1 MTTMP
6 TALIVY
12 ASTHGQTAK
21 IAARLGEALR
31 AQGLETRVAEVGEAG
46 ALDPAAYDLAVVGAS
61 IHAGHHQ
68 RAIASWVKRH
78 RAALAAMPSAF
89 FSVCLTVAEDTEAS
103 RDATRGYLD
112 DFAEATGW
120 TPAHATSFAGA
131 LLYREYDFMTRLVMR
146 LLMARGHHPTDT
158 SRDYEYTDW
167 EAVDRFAAQCAGA
180 LARTPG

>member
-1 MTTMP
+1 VTTMP

-46 ALDPAAYDLAVVGAS
+46 SLDPAAYDLAIVGAS
-61 IHAGHHQ
+61 IHGGHHQ
-68 RAIASWVKRH
+68 REIVAWAKRH
-78 RAALAAMPSAF
+78 QVSLGAMPSAF
-89 FSVCLTVAEDTEAS
+89 FSVCLTVAEDTEES
-103 RDATRGYLD
+103 REATRGYLD
-112 DFAEATGW
+112 DFADATGW
-120 TPAHATSFAGA
+120 TPTQATTFAGA